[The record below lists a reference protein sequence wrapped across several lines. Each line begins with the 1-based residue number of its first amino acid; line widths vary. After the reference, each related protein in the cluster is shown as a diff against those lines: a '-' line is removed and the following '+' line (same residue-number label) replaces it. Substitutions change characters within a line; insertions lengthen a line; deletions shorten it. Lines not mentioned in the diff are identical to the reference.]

1 MIDATNAVTLAV
13 AIIAALSAFA
23 SQRASAKAAK
33 AAKIETARVEL
44 ENSRVDME
52 KNAYERAR
60 AFDTETI
67 IRQNKRISEL
77 SREVRRLNA
86 LVLRLRARIENV
98 DHMDE
103 SDESDLDE
111 FDDFEEPIAEGP

>member
-1 MIDATNAVTLAV
+1 MIDATNVVTLAV

-23 SQRASAKAAK
+23 SQRSSAKAAK
-33 AAKIETARVEL
+33 AAKIETARIEL
-44 ENSRVDME
+44 ANSRVDME

-67 IRQNKRISEL
+67 ARQNKRISEL

-86 LVLRLRARIENV
+86 LVLRLRTRIENV
-98 DHMDE
+98 DHIDE

-111 FDDFEEPIAEGP
+111 FDDFEEPIAEDS